1 MSHNTIHFHTSSA
14 IHCWLN
20 KVKFVSDLQR
30 KEESVASGVRGLHQ
44 NCLSG
49 ETCLSF
55 PVGVNVLLND
65 DWILKFLETS
75 I

>member
-14 IHCWLN
+14 VHCWLD
-20 KVKFVSDLQR
+20 KIKSMSDLQR
-30 KEESVASGVRGLHQ
+30 KESIARGVRGSHQ